1 MQLRNAAS
9 IFLFLIISPLHSN
22 AQDLSDAL
30 RAFVGLRGMGARA
43 LAMGGAYTAVS
54 NDYSATFWNPAG
66 LTQLNKS
73 SFYISFGQLSH
84 SADISFGSSSASNFE
99 DSYSSLDG
107 IGVTF
112 KVPTRRGSLV
122 WALGRNTLFG
132 FDNNLLTPTGT
143 SGEVISVLENGGIH
157 AWTGAMGIEISPR
170 TSFGVSI
177 NLLRGESEFD
187 FQLSGTSDAVA
198 YNIKAD
204 YTGFSMIFGGLYR
217 GDNANFGL
225 KITMPTYYKVDD
237 IGVSSLDDVPA
248 NEYSLNMPF
257 KFDVG
262 LSTNL
267 GAVLLAADLHFID
280 YSQIDFSSD
289 ILDTDGIIIDGEIN
303 RAVASDLSSNVG
315 YGVGLE
321 YLLPFTNAKI
331 RFGLSDT
338 PSAYKKDEGDDRFAL
353 STGVGMLLDKQ
364 IKLDFTYIRTN
375 WERQLDSSLF
385 VQSIKEDAVDGRFLF
400 SISYRY

>member
-1 MQLRNAAS
+1 
-9 IFLFLIISPLHSN
+9 
-22 AQDLSDAL
+22 
-30 RAFVGLRGMGARA
+30 
-43 LAMGGAYTAVS
+43 MGGAYTSVS

-187 FQLSGTSDAVA
+187 FQLSGPSDDVA
-198 YNIKAD
+198 YNIKAE

-237 IGVSSLDDVPA
+237 IGVGSLDDVPA
-248 NEYSLNMPF
+248 NEYNLNMPF

-303 RAVASDLSSNVG
+303 RAVASNLSSNVG

-338 PSAYKKDEGDDRFAL
+338 PSAYKDDEGDDRFAL

-364 IKLDFTYIRTN
+364 IKLDFTYVRTN

>member
-1 MQLRNAAS
+1 M
-9 IFLFLIISPLHSN
+9 
-22 AQDLSDAL
+22 
-30 RAFVGLRGMGARA
+30 
-43 LAMGGAYTAVS
+43 
-54 NDYSATFWNPAG
+54 
-66 LTQLNKS
+66 
-73 SFYISFGQLSH
+73 
-84 SADISFGSSSASNFE
+84 
-99 DSYSSLDG
+99 
-107 IGVTF
+107 
-112 KVPTRRGSLV
+112 
-122 WALGRNTLFG
+122 
-132 FDNNLLTPTGT
+132 
-143 SGEVISVLENGGIH
+143 
-157 AWTGAMGIEISPR
+157 
-170 TSFGVSI
+170 
-177 NLLRGESEFD
+177 
-187 FQLSGTSDAVA
+187 
-198 YNIKAD
+198 
-204 YTGFSMIFGGLYR
+204 
-217 GDNANFGL
+217 
-225 KITMPTYYKVDD
+225 
-237 IGVSSLDDVPA
+237 
-248 NEYSLNMPF
+248 
-257 KFDVG
+257 
-262 LSTNL
+262 

>member
-1 MQLRNAAS
+1 MRYTAS
-9 IFLFLIISPLHSN
+9 IFLLLFFSPLQSN
-22 AQDLSDAL
+22 AQNYIDAL
-30 RAFVGLRGMGARA
+30 RPFVGLSGMGARA
-43 LAMGGAYTAVS
+43 LALGGAYTAVS

-73 SFYISFGQLSH
+73 SFYTSIGHLTH
-84 SADISFGSSSASNFE
+84 SADISYGNNSASNFE
-99 DSYSSLDG
+99 DSYSRLDG
-107 IGVTF
+107 IGLTF

-122 WALGRNTLFG
+122 WALGRNTLYG
-132 FDNNLLTPTGT
+132 FDSNLSTSIGT
-143 SGEVISVLENGGIH
+143 SGGEISVLESGAIH

-170 TSFGVSI
+170 TSFGVSL
-177 NLLRGESEFD
+177 NLLTGKSDFD
-187 FQLSGTSDAVA
+187 FKLSGTSDDLLFK
-198 YNIKAD
+198 IKAE

-217 GDNANFGL
+217 GDIANFGL

-237 IGVSSLDDVPA
+237 IGIGSLDDVPA
-248 NEYSLNMPF
+248 NEYKLNMPF

-262 LSTNL
+262 LSTNW
-267 GAVLLAADLHFID
+267 GDVLIAADLHFID
-280 YSQIDFSSD
+280 YSQIDFSSN
-289 ILDTDGIIIDGEIN
+289 IVDTDGVIIDGEIN
-303 RAVASDLSSNVG
+303 RDIQSNLSSNIG

-338 PSAYKKDEGDDRFAL
+338 PSAYKNDDGDDRLAL

-375 WERQLDSSLF
+375 WERQLSSGF
-385 VQSIKEDAVDGRFLF
+385 FTDSIKEDAVDGRFLF
-400 SISYRY
+400 SVSYRY

>member
-1 MQLRNAAS
+1 MRYTAS
-9 IFLFLIISPLHSN
+9 IFLLLFFSPLQSN
-22 AQDLSDAL
+22 AQNYIDAL
-30 RAFVGLRGMGARA
+30 RPFVGLSGMGARA
-43 LAMGGAYTAVS
+43 LALGGAYTAVS

-73 SFYISFGQLSH
+73 SFYTSIGHLAH
-84 SADISFGSSSASNFE
+84 SADISYGNNSASNSE
-99 DSYSSLDG
+99 DSYSRLDG
-107 IGVTF
+107 IGLTF

-122 WALGRNTLFG
+122 WALGRNTLYG
-132 FDNNLLTPTGT
+132 FDNNLSTSIGT
-143 SGEVISVLENGGIH
+143 SGGEISVLENGGIH

-170 TSFGVSI
+170 TSFGVSL
-177 NLLRGESEFD
+177 NLLKGKSDFD
-187 FQLSGTSDAVA
+187 FKLSGTSDDIA
-198 YNIKAD
+198 YNIKAE

-217 GDNANFGL
+217 GDIANFGL

-237 IGVSSLDDVPA
+237 IGIGSLDDVPA
-248 NEYSLNMPF
+248 NEYKLNMPF

-262 LSTNL
+262 LSTNW
-267 GAVLLAADLHFID
+267 GDVLIAADLHFID
-280 YSQIDFSSD
+280 YSQIDFSSN
-289 ILDTDGIIIDGEIN
+289 IVDTDGVIIDGEIN
-303 RAVASDLSSNVG
+303 RDIATNLSSNIG

-338 PSAYKKDEGDDRFAL
+338 PSAYKNDDGDDRLAL

-375 WERQLDSSLF
+375 WERQLSSDF
-385 VQSIKEDAVDGRFLF
+385 FTEFIKEDSVDGRFLF
-400 SISYRY
+400 SVSYRY